1 MMMLKK
7 KLKRYEDQK
16 LNDVIIEF
24 DANKVNNQSFE
35 FFNMLQMMLEDS
47 GQEGTLEYDIFKI
60 KVNKLVDYGANLIE
74 IKNPWYKLKQ
84 L

>member
-1 MMMLKK
+1 
-7 KLKRYEDQK
+7 
-16 LNDVIIEF
+16 
-24 DANKVNNQSFE
+24 
-35 FFNMLQMMLEDS
+35 MLEDS